1 MISFQVIMLLL
12 MASCVN
18 PSKKDGTTL
27 AQVVYEPTYAGG
39 FRILG
44 DSLHKSVVIET
55 VNPWQGADNVVRR
68 LFIERGGE
76 KTPEGFEGK
85 VIKEDARRIVTMSS
99 TQIAMLDAIGDG
111 ERIYGVSGID
121 YICSPTVKNRQDSI
135 ADIGF
140 EGAVDYEKLLGLAP
154 DLVMLY
160 GVNGPNPMEG
170 KLDELDIPYVYIGDY
185 LEESPLGKAEWVVAI
200 SEITGHRQHGETVF
214 EKIPVRYNTLKD
226 SIAATALDAPSVM
239 LNIPYGDS
247 WFMPSARSYAIRLIE
262 DAGGDYIYKE
272 NTGNSSRPVDL
283 EKAYMLTSASDMWL
297 NTGTARS
304 LDEIKSAC
312 PKFTDTRCFRNGDVY
327 NNNRRSNPAGGNDYY
342 ESGVMHPD
350 IILRDLITIFHPG
363 TFPDDSLVYYHR
375 LK

>member
-1 MISFQVIMLLL
+1 MG

-18 PSKKDGTTL
+18 TDKNRNTLFTAEIYKPS
-27 AQVVYEPTYAGG
+27 YAAG

-44 DSLHKSVVIET
+44 DSSHQSVIIES
-55 VNPWQGADNVVRR
+55 VNPWQGADGIVRR
-68 LFIERGGE
+68 LFIERGDE
-76 KTPEGFEGK
+76 KAPEGFDGK
-85 VIKEDARRIVTMSS
+85 IINGDARRIVTMSS

-111 ERIYGVSGID
+111 KRIYGISGLD
-121 YICSPTVKNRQDSI
+121 YICSPTVRNRRDSI

-140 EGAVDYEKLLGLAP
+140 EGAVDYEELIGLSP

-170 KLDELDIPYVYIGDY
+170 KLDELDIPYIYIGDY

-200 SEITGHRQHGETVF
+200 SEIAGHRKYGEKVF
-214 EKIPVRYNTLKD
+214 DEIPVRYNTLKD

-239 LNIPYGDS
+239 VNIPYGDS
-247 WFMPSARSYAIRLIE
+247 WFMPSTRSYAIRLIE
-262 DAGGDYIYKE
+262 DAGGDYIYKD
-272 NTGNSSRPVDL
+272 NTGNSSRPVDI
-283 EKAYMLTSASDMWL
+283 EKAYMLTSEADMWI
-297 NTGTARS
+297 NTGAARS
-304 LDEIKSAC
+304 LDEIRSAC
-312 PKFTDTRCFRNGDVY
+312 PKFTDTRCFRNGYVY

-350 IILRDLITIFHPG
+350 LILRDLITIFHPG
-363 TFPDDSLVYYHR
+363 TFPVDSLVYYHR